1 MKRLLPLSLLIG
13 CLSAQSAS
21 ASNDILT
28 CTFPFSNPP
37 TRLEL
42 HLASTPPVSHRR
54 DAQVFVDTGG
64 AQMIE
69 ARAHYVPARISEI
82 GVSYGEVVVPK
93 TEQTFLVMRIAANG
107 DLLGREF
114 ETRTQKPLSEP
125 AFGRCDDGM
134 KIFSLW
140 K

>member
-1 MKRLLPLSLLIG
+1 MKRLFTLFFLIG
-13 CLSAQSAS
+13 CLSAQTAS
-21 ASNDILT
+21 ASPDVLRCN
-28 CTFPFSNPP
+28 FPFTEPP
-37 TRLEL
+37 TRLDL
-42 HLASTPPVSHRR
+42 NIGSTPPVSHRR
-54 DAQVFVDTGG
+54 DAQVLVDTGG
-64 AQMIE
+64 AQKIE

-82 GVSYGEVVVPK
+82 GVSYGEVVIPK

-107 DLLGREF
+107 DLVGQEF
-114 ETRTQKPLSEP
+114 DIKTQKPISEP